1 MIYGKIRTMNLNELI
16 TNSFNEYE
24 EKITKLILEPD
35 YVKNIKK
42 KIEVN
47 KIESSFFNMKLY
59 TSNIEKAYN
68 ICISKH
74 LEKLSPDN
82 IYID

>member
-1 MIYGKIRTMNLNELI
+1 MNLNELVS
-16 TNSFNEYE
+16 NNFDEYE
-24 EKITKLILEPD
+24 EKISKLIIKPD
-35 YVKNIKK
+35 YVNDIKK
-42 KIEVN
+42 KIEVS

-68 ICISKH
+68 ICISRHHK
-74 LEKLSPDN
+74 KLSPQN